1 MTGAVNGAYWAGL
14 LSERLGYAVSPG
26 EPYYTSGCTNTSE
39 CVFPGAVIPQR
50 AWSAPA
56 RSLLRYIPQPNAGDG
71 QFSASGY
78 DETLGDN
85 KGALRIDGNSRWG
98 MLSAYYFA
106 DNYALNN
113 PYPSAQGGASVP
125 GFNALNSGLAQLASL
140 STTKTLAPT
149 Q

>member
-1 MTGAVNGAYWAGL
+1 MTEGVDTGLIRVPSLADRSGDLQDVSSQLTGAVNGQYWADI
-14 LSERLGYAVSPG
+14 LSGRLGYAVSPS
-26 EPYYTSGCTNTSE
+26 EPYYTPGCANPSQ
-39 CVFPGAVIPQR
+39 CVFPGAVVPQR

-56 RSLLRYIPQPNAGDG
+56 RTLLEYVPQPNAGPD
-71 QFSASGY
+71 QFSTSAY

-113 PYPSAQGGASVP
+113 PYPS
-125 GFNALNSGLAQLASL
+125 
-140 STTKTLAPT
+140 
-149 Q
+149 